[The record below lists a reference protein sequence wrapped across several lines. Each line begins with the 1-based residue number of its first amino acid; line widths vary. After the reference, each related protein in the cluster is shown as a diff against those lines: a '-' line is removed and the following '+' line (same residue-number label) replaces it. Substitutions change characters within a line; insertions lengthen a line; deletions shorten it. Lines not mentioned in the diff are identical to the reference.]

1 MEKAILGKKIGMTQI
16 FDDKGNVIPVTVIKA
31 GPCMVVQKKTEETD
45 GYKAIQVG
53 FEDQKEKRLNK
64 PKTGHYKKAGV
75 TPKKFLKELP
85 LSSVDEY
92 EVGQEIKADI
102 FQEGDLVDVTGI
114 SKGKGF
120 TGSIKRHNQSRG
132 PMTHGSHYHRGPGS
146 MGSIDAAR
154 VFKGKALPGRKGGDR
169 VTVQKLSVAKVY
181 PDKDLI
187 LIRGSVPGPRGVL
200 LMVKDTAKKN
210 G

>member
-120 TGSIKRHNQSRG
+120 TGTIKRHNQSRG

>member
-92 EVGQEIKADI
+92 EVGQEIRADI

-120 TGSIKRHNQSRG
+120 TGTIKRHNQSRG

>member
-120 TGSIKRHNQSRG
+120 TGTIKRHGQSRG

-154 VFKGKALPGRKGGDR
+154 VFKGKSLPGRKGGDR

>member
-1 MEKAILGKKIGMTQI
+1 MEKAILGTKVGMTQI
-16 FDDKGNVIPVTVIKA
+16 FDQKGNVIPVTVIKA

-45 GYKAIQVG
+45 GYKALQVG

-64 PKTGHYKKAGV
+64 PKLGHFKKADV
-75 TPKKFLKELP
+75 TPKKYLKELS

-102 FQEGDLVDVTGI
+102 FKAGDLVDVTGI

-120 TGSIKRHNQSRG
+120 TGSIKRHGQRRG
-132 PMTHGSHYHRGPGS
+132 PMSHGSHYHRGPGS
-146 MGSIDAAR
+146 MGSVDAAR
-154 VFKGKALPGRKGGDR
+154 VFKGRPLPGRKGGDR

-181 PDKDLI
+181 PEKDLI
-187 LIRGSVPGPRGVL
+187 LIRGSVPGPKGVL
-200 LMVKDTAKKN
+200 LVVKDTAKKD